1 MYFKILKEKD
11 DKYYFSLSSD
21 DDKLILNSS
30 EWYESEYMA
39 KDEIKILQNNLPE
52 NSNYEL
58 FKTEDKDKIEKY
70 YFIVKD
76 SAWNNMWISTLYNS
90 ELMLDSAILLLQYEW
105 LESTLL

>member
-1 MYFKILKEKD
+1 
-11 DKYYFSLSSD
+11 
-21 DDKLILNSS
+21 
-30 EWYESEYMA
+30 MA

-76 SAWNNMWISTLYNS
+76 SA
-90 ELMLDSAILLLQYEW
+90 
-105 LESTLL
+105 